1 MNANMFDC
9 LGISPLK
16 SLTLILERLFDSLNR
31 FSVTAIL
38 LGAPRHF
45 KMENW
50 VIFGRYVDQ

>member
-31 FSVTAIL
+31 FSLTVIL
-38 LGAPRHF
+38 LGAPRHSE
-45 KMENW
+45 MENSI
-50 VIFGRYVDQ
+50 IFGRYVDQ